1 MIVRLLLS
9 LMALF
14 SAAGVAAA
22 DGTPLPG
29 DSLYHLDVVLT
40 DQDGRDV
47 QLADLRG
54 QPVLVSMFYTS
65 CRYICPLI
73 IDSARGV
80 EQALDE
86 GERAGLRIVLVS
98 LDPDRDD
105 VAALK
110 RISDRRRLDSARWSL
125 ARTDA
130 QSVRRIAAALGIR
143 YRALADGEFN
153 HTSQMLL
160 LDHDGRR
167 IASSEASGPVPGE
180 AFTQAT
186 RAALN
191 AAASDR
197 PPD

>member
-22 DGTPLPG
+22 DSTPLPG

-86 GERAGLRIVLVS
+86 GERAGLRVVLVS
-98 LDPDRDD
+98 MDPDRDD

-110 RISDRRRLDSARWSL
+110 RISDRRRLDTRRWSL

-130 QSVRRIAAALGIR
+130 QSVRRRRLWIVVVGLLFFGAGGSSFVNDSSR
-143 YRALADGEFN
+143 YSEDNIQNDAFPNSMQRV
-153 HTSQMLL
+153 
-160 LDHDGRR
+160 GR
-167 IASSEASGPVPGE
+167 
-180 AFTQAT
+180 
-186 RAALN
+186 
-191 AAASDR
+191 
-197 PPD
+197 

>member
-22 DGTPLPG
+22 DSTPLPG

-86 GERAGLRIVLVS
+86 GERAGLRVVLVS
-98 LDPDRDD
+98 MDPDRDD

-110 RISDRRRLDSARWSL
+110 RISDRRRLDTRRWSL

-167 IASSEASGPVPGE
+167 IASSEATGPVPAE
-180 AFTQAT
+180 AFAQAT

-197 PPD
+197 PAD